1 MAVHQIHCVSCTI
14 YTSTRTHALTNPCS
28 GNSTV
33 LNEIHQK
40 GGVSGLW
47 QKMTTGAKSGL
58 VIGAIAG
65 AGVLL
70 AALLVC
76 CIVQGRKG
84 KKEKAIADAQWEKEQ
99 AEFNEYRMQMM
110 KGGFSQSTQ
119 PVPQYA
125 SYGHGPS
132 DRF

>member
-1 MAVHQIHCVSCTI
+1 MAIHQVHGVSAPHPELNL
-14 YTSTRTHALTNPCS
+14 HANNS
-28 GNSTV
+28 HRGNSTV
-33 LNEIHQK
+33 LNEINK
-40 GGVSGLW
+40 KTGVSGVWDRL
-47 QKMTTGAKSGL
+47 TTGAKSGI

-76 CIVQGRKG
+76 CIVQARKG

-110 KGGFSQSTQ
+110 KGGFSQSVQ
-119 PVPQYA
+119 PAPQYA
-125 SYGHGPS
+125 SYGHGQS
-132 DRF
+132 GRF